1 MMKKIYIG
9 KDPQAQVLG
18 VILADSKDLAQV
30 YFEAKY
36 EGQFSS
42 VEEIDLESDHFKS
55 NDRKYFQLLT
65 STKCSMVNR
74 EHGSGTPRDYIIM
87 DKRGG

>member
-1 MMKKIYIG
+1 MKKIYIG
-9 KDPQAQVLG
+9 KNSDSHVLG
-18 VILADSKDLAQV
+18 VILADSKDLANV

-36 EGQFSS
+36 ENQFYAA
-42 VEEIDLESDHFKS
+42 EEIDLESEFFKS

-65 STKCSMVNR
+65 SSKCSMVNR
-74 EHGSGTPRDYIIM
+74 DHGSGMPRDYIIM